1 MRDAAQRRNW
11 AFYEA
16 INPQINHCDL
26 MNTKP
31 SDISIKKR
39 FSPNFWVLLGILVS
53 VTVISTLIL
62 SPKLEIM
69 RNTYRPGDIADKNI
83 KATADFYVV
92 DTKTTSQKRKQ
103 ARGDVLTVYDYDKS
117 LLPNLKRQINQAFDL
132 PRSIFEADNTGNDT
146 DKKQP
151 PAADVKTAKPV
162 DTHNKVLE
170 LKPEFEKI
178 IGIPVSNGAYKILEN
193 EQFSKEISGLIVRIL
208 SKILQNGVVANKD
221 LLLRENDKG
230 IALKT
235 VGTDSEKIVNNLKQ
249 FYGLDQAKTMVR
261 IVGGPIL
268 KDVDYTLVN
277 LIVDFTQRLIQP
289 NITLNRS
296 ETENRRKIAEESI
309 KSILYKFKRGEMILR
324 EGEPVTPLHILQL
337 NELRDQTGK
346 RQVFEKGIGTALIIL
361 ALLTIT
367 YLIHLKFQKKIL
379 HYQNKNLFFIG
390 SVVILF
396 LLILQFSTSLALSL
410 APKAPMSISPAS
422 IFYGIPLSAG
432 AMTICQF
439 LGFNIAFPF
448 AIVLALISGI
458 IFENS
463 YELCLFFLLSGII
476 WVQDCKERQGFIKA
490 GVKFGLLN
498 ILLATV
504 IDIYMVDFSG
514 FKLLWDWT
522 FAFSGGVI
530 AGILAAGLAPLMELS
545 FGYTTDST
553 RYELANLDQPLLR
566 RLMLEAPGTYH
577 HSVIVGSLAEAAA
590 SEIGANPLMAKVC
603 GYYHDIG
610 KLKNPLYFIENQ
622 KNGKNIHNKLAPS
635 MSCLIL
641 ISHIKNGIELVK
653 EKKLGQDILD
663 AIKQHH
669 GTTLISYFYD
679 KAKKQQKEDQAVNVD
694 NFRYPGPKPQ
704 TREAALVML
713 ADVVEAASRTLE
725 DPTAARI
732 QGLVQQLINKL
743 FSDNQ
748 LDESPLT
755 LKDLN
760 NIARSFN
767 KILNGIY
774 HHRIEYPEKYAPGE
788 PKEKNGHPDRQQ
800 TKAAQN
806 INATDTEN
814 SPSTLKRLGQS

>member
-1 MRDAAQRRNW
+1 
-11 AFYEA
+11 
-16 INPQINHCDL
+16 
-26 MNTKP
+26 MNTRP

-39 FSPNFWVLLGILVS
+39 FSPNFWILAGILLS
-53 VTVISTLIL
+53 VTIISSLIL
-62 SPKLEIM
+62 TPNLDII
-69 RNTYRPGDIADKNI
+69 RINYRPGDIADKNI
-83 KATADFYVV
+83 KATADFYVL
-92 DTKTTSQKRKQ
+92 DTKTTNQKRKQ
-103 ARGDVLTVYDYDKS
+103 AREATLTVYDYDKS
-117 LLPNLKRQINQAFDL
+117 MVTRLKNQINQAFKQ
-132 PRSIFEADNTGNDT
+132 PRSIYKAQKQITDT
-146 DKKQP
+146 DKKQSSNP
-151 PAADVKTAKPV
+151 EQKKIQPADL
-162 DTHNKVLE
+162 HNKIIG
-170 LKPEFEKI
+170 LKPKFEKI
-178 IGIPVSNGAYKILEN
+178 IGIPVSNGAYKILEK
-193 EQFSKEISGLIVRIL
+193 EKFSKEISDLIVKIL

-221 LLLRENDKG
+221 LLLRENEKG
-230 IALKT
+230 ISLKT
-235 VGTDSEKIVNNLKQ
+235 VGADSEKIVTNLKH

-261 IVGGPIL
+261 ILGGPIL

-309 KSILYKFKRGEMILR
+309 KPILYKLRRGEMILR
-324 EGEPVTPLHILQL
+324 EGEPVTPLHLLQL
-337 NELRDQTGK
+337 NELRKQTGK
-346 RQVFEKGIGTALIIL
+346 QQVIEKGIGTGLIIF
-361 ALLTIT
+361 ALMTIT
-367 YLIHLKFQKKIL
+367 YMIHLKFQKKIL

-396 LLILQFSTSLALSL
+396 LLILKLSISLALTL
-410 APKAPMSISPAS
+410 APEAPFPISPSS
-422 IFYGIPLSAG
+422 IFYGIPLSAA

-448 AIVLALISGI
+448 AIVLALISAI
-458 IFENS
+458 MFENS
-463 YELCLFFLLSGII
+463 YELCLFFLLSGIMGAY
-476 WVQDCKERQGFIKA
+476 WVQDCKERQGFIEA
-490 GVKFGLLN
+490 GVKIGLLN

-514 FKLLWDWT
+514 FKLLSDWT
-522 FAFSGGVI
+522 FAFFGGVI
-530 AGILAAGLAPLMELS
+530 AGILTAGLAPLMELS
-545 FGYTTDST
+545 FGYTTDSAL
-553 RYELANLDQPLLR
+553 YALANLDQPLLR

-590 SEIGANPLMAKVC
+590 SEIRANPLMAKVC

-622 KNGKNIHNKLAPS
+622 KDGKNIHNKLAPS

-641 ISHIKNGIELVK
+641 ISHVKNGIELAK
-653 EKKLGQDILD
+653 ENKLGQDILD

-669 GTTLISYFYD
+669 GTTLISFFYD
-679 KAKKQQKEDQAVNVD
+679 KAKKQQKEDQAVNID

-704 TREAALVML
+704 TRETALVML

-725 DPTAARI
+725 QPTADRI

-748 LDESPLT
+748 LDECPLT

-774 HHRIEYPEKYAPGE
+774 HHRVEYPEKYVPGE
-788 PKEKNGHPDRQQ
+788 PKEKNGHTDRQQ
-800 TKAAQN
+800 TKTAQN
-806 INATDTEN
+806 INTTDTEN

>member
-1 MRDAAQRRNW
+1 
-11 AFYEA
+11 
-16 INPQINHCDL
+16 

-31 SDISIKKR
+31 SDITIKR
-39 FSPNFWVLLGILVS
+39 HLSPNFWVLVGILVT
-53 VTVISTLIL
+53 VTAISTLIL
-62 SPKLEIM
+62 SPKLDM
-69 RNTYRPGDIADKNI
+69 MHHTYHAGDIAEKNI
-83 KATADFYVV
+83 KASANFYVV
-92 DTKTTSQKRKQ
+92 DTDTTNQKRKQ
-103 ARGDVLTVYDYDKS
+103 AREDVLTVYDYDKS
-117 LLPNLKRQINQAFDL
+117 LLISLKRQINEAFNL
-132 PRSIFEADNTGNDT
+132 PRSIFEVKNSNKNKSD
-146 DKKQP
+146 KQP
-151 PAADVKTAKPV
+151 SPKAETNAEKPENIQ
-162 DTHNKVLE
+162 NKVWE
-170 LKPEFEKI
+170 LKSKFEETL
-178 IGIPVSNGAYKILEN
+178 GIPVNNGAYKILET
-193 EQFSKEISGLIVRIL
+193 EKFSKDISGLIVKIL
-208 SKILQNGVVANKD
+208 SKILKNGVVANKD
-221 LLLRENDKG
+221 LLLKEDDKG
-230 IALKT
+230 IILKT
-235 VGTDSEKIVNNLKQ
+235 VGTDSEGIVKNLKH

-277 LIVDFTQRLIQP
+277 LIVDFIQRLMQP

-296 ETENRRKIAEESI
+296 ETENRRQIAEESI
-309 KSILYKFKRGEMILR
+309 KSILYKFRQGEMILR
-324 EGEPVTPLHILQL
+324 EGEPVTPLHISKL
-337 NELRDQTGK
+337 NELRKQTGK
-346 RQVFEKGIGTALIIL
+346 QQAVEKGIGTALIIF

-396 LLILQFSTSLALSL
+396 VLILKLSTSLAITL
-410 APKAPMSISPAS
+410 APEASMSISPNS
-422 IFYGIPLSAG
+422 IFYGIPISAG

-448 AIVLALISGI
+448 AIVLALISAI

-463 YELCLFFLLSGII
+463 YELCLFFLLSGIMGAY
-476 WVQDCKERQGFIKA
+476 WVQDCKERQGFIEA
-490 GVKFGLLN
+490 GVKVGLMN
-498 ILLATV
+498 ILLATML
-504 IDIYMVDFSG
+504 DIYMIDFSG

-522 FAFSGGVI
+522 FAFAGGVI
-530 AGILAAGLAPLMELS
+530 SGILVAGLAPLIELS

-553 RYELANLDQPLLR
+553 LYELANLDQPLLR

-590 SEIGANPLMAKVC
+590 SEIGANPQMAKVC

-622 KNGKNIHNKLAPS
+622 KDGKNIHNKLAPS

-641 ISHIKNGIELVK
+641 ISHVKNGIELVK
-653 EKKLGQDILD
+653 GEKLGQDILD

-679 KAKKQQKEDQAVNVD
+679 KAKKQQKEDQAVNID
-694 NFRYPGPKPQ
+694 SFRYHGPKPQ

-725 DPTAARI
+725 QPTAARI

-760 NIARSFN
+760 NIAKSFN

-774 HHRIEYPEKYAPGE
+774 HHRVEYPEKYAPGE
-788 PKEKNGHPDRQQ
+788 PKEKNGHTDRQQ
-800 TKAAQN
+800 ANTAQN
-806 INATDTEN
+806 ITATDTEN
-814 SPSTLKRLGQS
+814 GPSTLKRLGQS

>member
-1 MRDAAQRRNW
+1 
-11 AFYEA
+11 
-16 INPQINHCDL
+16 

-31 SDISIKKR
+31 SDISIKKH
-39 FSPNFWVLLGILVS
+39 FSPDFWILLGILFS
-53 VTVISTLIL
+53 VTIISSLIL
-62 SPKLEIM
+62 FPNLDII
-69 RNTYRPGDIADKNI
+69 RINYRPGDIADKNI

-92 DTKTTSQKRKQ
+92 DTKTTGRKRKQ
-103 ARGDVLTVYDYDKS
+103 ARKDVLTVYDYDKS
-117 LLPNLKRQINQAFDL
+117 MLGMLKRQINQAFEQ
-132 PRSIFEADNTGNDT
+132 PRSIYKAQKPITDT
-146 DKKQP
+146 DKKSPTTETKKMQQ
-151 PAADVKTAKPV
+151 ADI
-162 DTHNKVLE
+162 HNKILQ
-170 LKPEFEKI
+170 LKPKFEKI
-178 IGIPVSNGAYKILEN
+178 IGIPVNNGAYQILEK
-193 EQFSKEISGLIVRIL
+193 EKFSKEISDLIVKIL

-230 IALKT
+230 ISLKT
-235 VGTDSEKIVNNLKQ
+235 VGSDSEKIITNLKH

-261 IVGGPIL
+261 IEGGPIL

-309 KSILYKFKRGEMILR
+309 KSILYKFRRGEMILR
-324 EGEPVTPLHILQL
+324 EGEPVTPLHLLQL
-337 NELRDQTGK
+337 NELRKQTGK
-346 RQVFEKGIGTALIIL
+346 QQVIKKGIGTGLIIF

-396 LLILQFSTSLALSL
+396 LLILKLSTSLAL
-410 APKAPMSISPAS
+410 APEAPFPISPSS

-439 LGFNIAFPF
+439 LGFNVAFPF
-448 AIVLALISGI
+448 AIVLALISAI
-458 IFENS
+458 IFEHS
-463 YELCLFFLLSGII
+463 YELCLFFLLSGIMGAY

-490 GVKFGLLN
+490 GVKIGLLN
-498 ILLATV
+498 ILLATGL
-504 IDIYMVDFSG
+504 DIYMVDFSG
-514 FKLLWDWT
+514 FKLLADWT
-522 FAFSGGVI
+522 FAFFGGVI
-530 AGILAAGLAPLMELS
+530 AGILTAGLAPLMELS
-545 FGYTTDST
+545 FGYTTDSAL
-553 RYELANLDQPLLR
+553 YALANLDQPLLR

-577 HSVIVGSLAEAAA
+577 HSVIVGSLAETAA

-622 KNGKNIHNKLAPS
+622 KDGKNIHNKLAPS

-641 ISHIKNGIELVK
+641 ISHVKNGIELAK
-653 EKKLGQDILD
+653 KNKLGLDILD

-669 GTTLISYFYD
+669 GTTLISFFYD
-679 KAKKQQKEDQAVNVD
+679 KAKKQQKEDQAVNID

-704 TREAALVML
+704 TRETALVML
-713 ADVVEAASRTLE
+713 ADVIEAASRSLE

-748 LDESPLT
+748 LDECPLT

-774 HHRIEYPEKYAPGE
+774 HHRIEYPEKFAPGE
-788 PKEKNGHPDRQQ
+788 PKEKNGHNDRQQ
-800 TKAAQN
+800 TKTAQN

-814 SPSTLKRLGQS
+814 SSSTLKRLGQS